1 VLGFLAVGLT
11 FLWTVDTVASE
22 FFDPVLIPDS
32 DRIIANDTHDGPG
45 NVFCERG
52 TGEMDRQHYDP
63 EIGIAPQANRLVT
76 PWRVECSRGFR
87 RTAAPGTRRIMYLAP
102 PPIPP

>member
-1 VLGFLAVGLT
+1 LAFLCTG
-11 FLWTVDTVASE
+11 DTVASY
-22 FFDPVLIPDS
+22 FFDPALMPDS
-32 DRIIANDTHDGPG
+32 DRITANDTRDGPG

-76 PWRVECSRGFR
+76 PWRAE
-87 RTAAPGTRRIMYLAP
+87 
-102 PPIPP
+102 